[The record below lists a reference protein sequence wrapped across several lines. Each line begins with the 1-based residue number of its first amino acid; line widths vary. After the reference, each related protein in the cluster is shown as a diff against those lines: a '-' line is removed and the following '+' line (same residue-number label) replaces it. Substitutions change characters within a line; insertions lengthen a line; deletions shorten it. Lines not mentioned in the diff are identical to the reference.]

1 MKIDRPGDT
10 RIVQVIAGWFQTYSR
25 NKGAIWRYSVYL
37 HHGITGGLGQIL
49 EFDGQG
55 SKTVKGKGSARL
67 PRTLSETR

>member
-10 RIVQVIAGWFQTYSR
+10 RIVQTIAGWFQTYTR

-55 SKTVKGKGSARL
+55 RKTVKRKGSARF
-67 PRTLSETR
+67 PRTLEETK